1 MSAMDRL
8 NDNLLSTRLWYSGYH
23 PESKLQGS
31 AGIAEAPAA
40 IWFEF
45 ALPPR
50 QLPAD
55 IKQPL
60 DLDS

>member
-1 MSAMDRL
+1 MSAMDKL
-8 NDNLLSTRLWYSGYH
+8 DDSLLSTRLWCSGYH

-31 AGIAEAPAA
+31 AGIAAAPAA
-40 IWFEF
+40 IWSEF
-45 ALPPR
+45 ALPTR

-55 IKQPL
+55 IKQLP